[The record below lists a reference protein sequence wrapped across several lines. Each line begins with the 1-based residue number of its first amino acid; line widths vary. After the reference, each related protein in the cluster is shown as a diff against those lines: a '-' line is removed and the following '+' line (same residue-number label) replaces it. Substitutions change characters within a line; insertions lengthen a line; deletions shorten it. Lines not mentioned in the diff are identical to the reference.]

1 MKNPKKYLN
10 NKYIRL
16 LAMSL
21 IIILALIFVQ
31 DFADFL
37 DENSDKVVKLGTNQ
51 QCNSVTSICSAS
63 IKKEGEFYRI
73 SFAVKDTA
81 ASGSEFSIMLTAAGF
96 DLEGIDSVSVSFEMP
111 GEDLDDIRIV
121 LSPDKSTHQV
131 VPENWHA
138 VAKLPDAPNN
148 RNDWLAV
155 VSLKSSTREYR
166 AEFPCSF

>member
-1 MKNPKKYLN
+1 MINPKKYLN

-37 DENSDKVVKLGTNQ
+37 DENSDKVVKLGVNQ
-51 QCNSVTSICSAS
+51 QCNSATSICSAS
-63 IKKEGEFYRI
+63 IINEGEFQRI
-73 SFAVKDTA
+73 SFTVKGA
-81 ASGSEFSIMLTAAGF
+81 AANSEFPIKLTATGF
-96 DLEGIDSVSVSFEMP
+96 DFEGIDSVSVSFEMP
-111 GEDLDDIRIV
+111 GEDLDDTQV
-121 LSPDKSTHQV
+121 LLSPDKSTHQV

-138 VAKLPDAPNN
+138 VVKLPNVEN
-148 RNDWLAV
+148 GRSDWLAIV
-155 VSLKSSTREYR
+155 YLKSSAREYR